1 MTERR
6 YTEEEVAEIF
16 RRATETAVRGKTQAP
31 TGEGMTLAQL
41 QDIGRE
47 VGIAPE
53 QVEYAAVAL
62 DHPPQAARRTLLGF
76 PIGVSRTVELGR
88 ELNDDE
94 WERLVVDLR
103 QTFDAKGNM
112 TREGS
117 LRQWTNG
124 NLHVYLE
131 PGEHG
136 HRLRMRTVNEGGM
149 LAAFMG
155 SFFGAF
161 FLLVGVAVFAK
172 RGPDV
177 GRLAFPGLLA
187 LSGAAVA
194 ATSLLRLPGWA
205 RRRLDQMEQIAAR
218 LLSARSSE
226 PGDPTE

>member
-16 RRATETAVRGKTQAP
+16 RLATETAVRGKTQVP

-53 QVEYAAVAL
+53 QVEHAAVVL
-62 DHPPQAARRTLLGF
+62 DHPPEAARRTLLGI

-88 ELNDDE
+88 ALNDDE

-103 QTFDAKGNM
+103 QTFDAKGVLS
-112 TREGS
+112 RDGS

-131 PGEHG
+131 PGEYG
-136 HRLRMRTVNEGGM
+136 HRLRMRTVNEGAVLG
-149 LAAFMG
+149 AFMG
-155 SFFGAF
+155 SAFAAF
-161 FLLVGVAVFAK
+161 FLLVGIAVFAK
-172 RGPDV
+172 HGMDV

-187 LSGAAVA
+187 LGGAAGA
-194 ATSLLRLPGWA
+194 AANLLRLPGWA
-205 RRRLDQMEQIAAR
+205 RRRLSQMEQIAAR
-218 LLSARSSE
+218 LLSARGSG
-226 PGDPTE
+226 PGQPTE